1 MRGTLVARNP
11 VRAAWLVVF
20 LLFLFPGRVAAQAPV
35 APPQSENVKVFID
48 CVNVYCDSDF
58 LRTEITFID
67 HVRDRKDA
75 DVHVLVTGESTGGG
89 GTKYTV
95 SFIGQKKYAGV
106 DHLLEY
112 VSASTST
119 GDEIRRGLASIIKM
133 GLIHY
138 VAGTRVASEIQITR
152 PMPKTTQ
159 KAAPARDPWNYWFF
173 RTSLSASVSGEKL
186 TNRKYVYTSLT
197 ANRITD
203 AWKTTG
209 SLSFSY
215 SQSHYTFS
223 DGSSYTNY
231 SRSANTG
238 LLLVKSLSPHW
249 SAGGRVSAA
258 RSTYLNEK
266 LLFRVAPA
274 IEYDLYPYS
283 ESTRRQLTFNYSLGA
298 SHFRYEEETIYD
310 KMRENLA
317 SQVGVVSLNVKQ
329 PWGTIETQFE
339 ASQYLNAGGKN
350 HLEVW
355 NSLDIRLFKGFS
367 FNTYG
372 SIERLHDQI
381 YLAKAGA
388 TPEEVLVQR
397 RQLATSYSYY
407 VSFGFSYSFG
417 SIHNNIVN
425 SRFYGI

>member
-1 MRGTLVARNP
+1 
-11 VRAAWLVVF
+11 
-20 LLFLFPGRVAAQAPV
+20 
-35 APPQSENVKVFID
+35 
-48 CVNVYCDSDF
+48 
-58 LRTEITFID
+58 
-67 HVRDRKDA
+67 
-75 DVHVLVTGESTGGG
+75 
-89 GTKYTV
+89 
-95 SFIGQKKYAGV
+95 
-106 DHLLEY
+106 
-112 VSASTST
+112 
-119 GDEIRRGLASIIKM
+119 
-133 GLIHY
+133 
-138 VAGTRVASEIQITR
+138 
-152 PMPKTTQ
+152 
-159 KAAPARDPWNYWFF
+159 
-173 RTSLSASVSGEKL
+173 
-186 TNRKYVYTSLT
+186 
-197 ANRITD
+197 
-203 AWKTTG
+203 
-209 SLSFSY
+209 
-215 SQSHYTFS
+215 
-223 DGSSYTNY
+223 
-231 SRSANTG
+231 
-238 LLLVKSLSPHW
+238 
-249 SAGGRVSAA
+249 
-258 RSTYLNEK
+258 
-266 LLFRVAPA
+266 VAPA

>member
-1 MRGTLVARNP
+1 M
-11 VRAAWLVVF
+11 
-20 LLFLFPGRVAAQAPV
+20 
-35 APPQSENVKVFID
+35 
-48 CVNVYCDSDF
+48 
-58 LRTEITFID
+58 
-67 HVRDRKDA
+67 
-75 DVHVLVTGESTGGG
+75 
-89 GTKYTV
+89 
-95 SFIGQKKYAGV
+95 
-106 DHLLEY
+106 
-112 VSASTST
+112 
-119 GDEIRRGLASIIKM
+119 
-133 GLIHY
+133 
-138 VAGTRVASEIQITR
+138 
-152 PMPKTTQ
+152 
-159 KAAPARDPWNYWFF
+159 
-173 RTSLSASVSGEKL
+173 
-186 TNRKYVYTSLT
+186 
-197 ANRITD
+197 
-203 AWKTTG
+203 
-209 SLSFSY
+209 
-215 SQSHYTFS
+215 
-223 DGSSYTNY
+223 
-231 SRSANTG
+231 
-238 LLLVKSLSPHW
+238 
-249 SAGGRVSAA
+249 
-258 RSTYLNEK
+258 
-266 LLFRVAPA
+266 APA